1 MKKFLIVL
9 SLVSLN
15 SWGTSAEDLL
25 RESCRFIKGDKYASI
40 VFDCSTKSTDM
51 QEVELCVA
59 QEAQLIIEEREK
71 CASAPYYYFK
81 NLRLI
86 AEQSPQQQQRQQQ
99 QRQQSFQQL
108 QQYEHYHGPQ
118 HLEQQQQQRHQQQRQ
133 QSSQQLQQQTQPQ
146 QQQRQQQLPIQIQ
159 QQCQQQCQQQR
170 QQQPNSLMQQYC
182 VTSCP

>member
-51 QEVELCVA
+51 QEVELCVV

-86 AEQSPQQQQRQQQ
+86 AEQSPQQQQQRQQQ

-159 QQCQQQCQQQR
+159 QQCQQQ
-170 QQQPNSLMQQYC
+170 PNSLMQQYC